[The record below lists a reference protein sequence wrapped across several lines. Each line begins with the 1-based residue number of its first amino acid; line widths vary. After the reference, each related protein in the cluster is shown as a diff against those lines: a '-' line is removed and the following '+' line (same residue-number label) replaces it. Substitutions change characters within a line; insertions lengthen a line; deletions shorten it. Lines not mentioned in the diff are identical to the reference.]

1 MKIQTAAA
9 VVVAFLLA
17 MSAGF
22 VLGNRQNT
30 SVVADPGTLAT
41 TTTASEPVAVFVA
54 PGETVVGPVVI
65 VADEPHLDGEQ
76 LVFDFEITGLAP
88 IGDAATVLQYAG
100 FGSTRELLPQDLDT
114 VFPDSWT
121 LTTPEGPISGS
132 VANPAARAARF
143 EVGPDFD
150 LETITSVSISSYALL
165 APIDAAISLGSGME
179 SAPVAPGITARL
191 LAITEQDNTI
201 IQVELT
207 SQREFNLNAI
217 TIAGDGPGWVAAVR
231 EAEGRP
237 RWNLTYNAPQV
248 PSPIDLTVSGSIW
261 IPVDKAVPV
270 VFGDGS

>member
-1 MKIQTAAA
+1 MQRQTAAA
-9 VVVAFLLA
+9 VVVVFLLA

-22 VLGNRQNT
+22 VLGNHQNT
-30 SVVADPGTLAT
+30 SVVADLGTVVAP
-41 TTTASEPVAVFVA
+41 TTAPESEAVFVA

-76 LVFDFEITGLAP
+76 LVLEFEITGLAP

-114 VFPDSWT
+114 VFLDSWT
-121 LTTPEGPISGS
+121 LTTPQGPISGS

-143 EVGPDFD
+143 EVGADFD
-150 LETITSVSISSYALL
+150 LGTITSVSISSYALL
-165 APIDAAISLGSGME
+165 TPIDAAISLGSDAQ
-179 SAPVAPGITARL
+179 SVPVAPGITARL

-201 IQVELT
+201 VQVELT

-217 TIAGDGPGWVAAVR
+217 TIAGGGPGWVAAVR

-237 RWNLTYNAPQV
+237 RWNLTYNAPQAR
-248 PSPIDLTVSGSIW
+248 SPIDLIVSGSIW
-261 IPVDKAVPV
+261 IPIDKAVPV
-270 VFGDGS
+270 VFGERS